1 MNEQIWTIIGYFASA
16 LAGTGGGWFFTR
28 NKYKQEVEGAKIDN
42 FDKSLDSYKK
52 MYEDMIANMKEQND
66 LVIEQNRQLA
76 EQNRELSNEKADLI
90 EEKKELK
97 KEIVD
102 LKGEVAESRKQIMTL
117 TNFVLASAIQ
127 RADGNPD
134 TVLSEESIASL
145 KEIMGLKNDAKKEKE
160 QFTKAAPCGKGR
172 L

>member
-42 FDKSLDSYKK
+42 FDKALDAYKK
-52 MYEDMIANMKEQND
+52 MYDEMIADMKIQNDTLRGQNQELTEQNNELKEQ
-66 LVIEQNRQLA
+66 I
-76 EQNRELSNEKADLI
+76 SS
-90 EEKKELK
+90 LK
-97 KEIVD
+97 
-102 LKGEVAESRKQIMTL
+102 LEVAESRKQIMTL

-134 TVLSEESIASL
+134 TILSDESIASL
-145 KEIMGLKNDAKKEKE
+145 KEIMGLKNGSKKEK
-160 QFTKAAPCGKGR
+160 K
-172 L
+172 

>member
-42 FDKSLDSYKK
+42 FNKSLDSYKK

-66 LVIEQNRQLA
+66 LVIAQNR
-76 EQNRELSNEKADLI
+76 NLSDEKLQLI

-97 KEIVD
+97 KEIVE
-102 LKGEVAESRKQIMTL
+102 LKNEVAESRKQIMTL
-117 TNFVLASAIQ
+117 TNFVLASAIK
-127 RADGNPD
+127 RADGG
-134 TVLSEESIASL
+134 EENILTPESLESL
-145 KEIMGLKNDAKKEKE
+145 KKIMMIDKQNKK
-160 QFTKAAPCGKGR
+160 
-172 L
+172 